1 METQMKQLLEDWAS
15 KRASLLKNWSCS
27 LVWFCFCLVAKSP
40 YETCDVDQAR
50 LDLVAGLC
58 LPLLPQDQGHRSVSQ
73 AQLNGVALLC
83 SAAGLKCRALTSPAL
98 TV

>member
-15 KRASLLKNWSCS
+15 KRASLLKNGSCS

-58 LPLLPQDQGHRSVSQ
+58 LPLLPQDQGHRPGLMELHFFVLRQ
-73 AQLNGVALLC
+73 DL
-83 SAAGLKCRALTSPAL
+83 SAEP
-98 TV
+98 